1 MKGQDVAQVL
11 LHLYRQYSTKCFIQ
25 YLGYCNVC
33 LFAVFVM
40 VYSYMLCG
48 TRDLQIIEFYL
59 LEDVRI

>member
-1 MKGQDVAQVL
+1 M
-11 LHLYRQYSTKCFIQ
+11 IQ
-25 YLGYCNVC
+25 YLGYCDVC
-33 LFAVFVM
+33 LFAVYVM